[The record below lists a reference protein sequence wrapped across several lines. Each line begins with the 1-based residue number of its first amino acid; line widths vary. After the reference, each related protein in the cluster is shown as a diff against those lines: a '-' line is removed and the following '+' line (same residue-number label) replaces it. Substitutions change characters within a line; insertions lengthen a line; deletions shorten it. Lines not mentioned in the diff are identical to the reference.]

1 MEEKLTL
8 ELLREVKALS
18 RKWFIA
24 FIVVLAMFF
33 VSNLAW
39 LYVWNL
45 PSEET
50 TTSTE
55 VVQDGDNGN
64 NNYIGNDGDINNG
77 KTDNKKDN
85 KNN

>member
-24 FIVVLAMFF
+24 FIVVLVMFF

-39 LYVWNL
+39 LYAWNL
-45 PSEET
+45 PAEE

-64 NNYIGNDGDINNG
+64 NNYIGNNGDISNG
-77 KTDNKKDN
+77 ETDNKKN